1 MVGAE
6 GLAAMAISLAL
17 HLRIPDIA
25 VTVCFFGDEEFFRDI
40 IQSLLDTKGAIRL
53 QAISVPGDGED
64 PISTELR
71 FKASLVFDLC
81 QLHEKVSMEHQYF
94 SPDKHWLVP
103 QNTLKSIPESLRF
116 NSNFYIASSSSVDS
130 MSIKEHY
137 SVKGK
142 PAENYLGTLSMGG
155 ELKVDIPERW
165 ERRRNL
171 HGASLR
177 TATIEWAQFIV
188 LEQEEPLS
196 FSGMLPDLMRPMS
209 ALCNFSI
216 EWTTPEDKQYGVMVK
231 GNC

>member
-25 VTVCFFGDEEFFRDI
+25 VTVCFFRDNDFFGDI
-40 IQSLLDTKGAIRL
+40 IQSLLETKDAIRL
-53 QAISVPGDGED
+53 QAISVGDGED
-64 PISTELR
+64 PIPTELR
-71 FKASLVFDLC
+71 FKASLVLDIC
-81 QLHEKVSMEHQYF
+81 QFHEKVSMEHQYF